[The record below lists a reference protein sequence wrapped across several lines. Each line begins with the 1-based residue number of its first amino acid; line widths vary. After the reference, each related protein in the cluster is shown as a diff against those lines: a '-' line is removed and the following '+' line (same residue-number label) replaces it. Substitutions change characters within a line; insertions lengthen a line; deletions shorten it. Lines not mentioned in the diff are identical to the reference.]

1 MENFLLSWG
10 VLVLSALANAYGAF
24 VIKLGLNRQ
33 GPLPTGSVGG
43 VILYFLG
50 LLKSPLV
57 ISGVASFFLAP
68 VLFSAALSRMEVSVA
83 QPAMVGMNFAFL
95 MVCAALFLGERITP
109 RKLVGVAM
117 VVAALFLL

>member
-1 MENFLLSWG
+1 MEGFLLSWG
-10 VLVLSALANAYGAF
+10 VLVLSALANAFGAF

-33 GPLPTGSVGG
+33 GPLPTQSLGG
-43 VILYFLG
+43 VVLYFLR

-57 ISGVASFFLAP
+57 VAGVASFFLAP

-95 MVCAALFLGERITP
+95 MLCAALFLKEDVTP
-109 RKLVGVAM
+109 KKLLGVAM